1 MRSSGLS
8 SNPKAGEARFVLWEK
23 AGTDETFPISRK
35 KQGQEKAGTDGK
47 SRDRRN
53 VSYFSI
59 PHKREV
65 ILRVQR
71 VESILN
77 LLINFRLLNSALQ
90 DDRSIRRNEMR
101 QLPRLRSGFRHAA
114 RTPRKRLNF

>member
-1 MRSSGLS
+1 MASLEGSICPLRLFERDTGRSPIEVEPRVPNMR
-8 SNPKAGEARFVLWEK
+8 
-23 AGTDETFPISRK
+23 
-35 KQGQEKAGTDGK
+35 K

-59 PHKREV
+59 PHKRKV
-65 ILRVQR
+65 ILRAQR
-71 VESILN
+71 IESILD

-101 QLPRLRSGFRHAA
+101 HLLKS
-114 RTPRKRLNF
+114 KN